1 MSLLFE
7 DLFKRLN
14 SELKRQAEQTLAKA
28 NRTSQFD
35 IAKCIRAD
43 TITYGLESAISS
55 GNWNIK
61 RFRMDR
67 KGVTQVK
74 GFEMIS
80 GLGVLPGLG
89 VSLAV
94 SSWSVE
100 GLAVSSRE
108 ARGLRHETGRVGM
121 RWCGKVLHRVAM
133 CTLGVGV

>member
-67 KGVTQVK
+67 KGVTQVC
-74 GFEMIS
+74 ICD
-80 GLGVLPGLG
+80 
-89 VSLAV
+89 A
-94 SSWSVE
+94 
-100 GLAVSSRE
+100 
-108 ARGLRHETGRVGM
+108 
-121 RWCGKVLHRVAM
+121 
-133 CTLGVGV
+133 

>member
-67 KGVTQVK
+67 KGVTQV
-74 GFEMIS
+74 
-80 GLGVLPGLG
+80 GVCGG
-89 VSLAV
+89 VYVYVCVGGGAV
-94 SSWSVE
+94 E
-100 GLAVSSRE
+100 
-108 ARGLRHETGRVGM
+108 
-121 RWCGKVLHRVAM
+121 
-133 CTLGVGV
+133 VGVRVEL

>member
-67 KGVTQVK
+67 KGVTQVGICAAWGQLQDRLHSK
-74 GFEMIS
+74 HVKF
-80 GLGVLPGLG
+80 LVDWTL
-89 VSLAV
+89 
-94 SSWSVE
+94 
-100 GLAVSSRE
+100 SRLD
-108 ARGLRHETGRVGM
+108 AGHVCQM
-121 RWCGKVLHRVAM
+121 VP
-133 CTLGVGV
+133 

>member
-67 KGVTQVK
+67 KGVTQVGAK
-74 GFEMIS
+74 SPGPTAWLHCCMCHAAKMES
-80 GLGVLPGLG
+80 KTEALCLLSRCVLL
-89 VSLAV
+89 
-94 SSWSVE
+94 
-100 GLAVSSRE
+100 
-108 ARGLRHETGRVGM
+108 
-121 RWCGKVLHRVAM
+121 VLLQVP
-133 CTLGVGV
+133 

>member
-67 KGVTQVK
+67 KGVTQVRVW
-74 GFEMIS
+74 GEGGG
-80 GLGVLPGLG
+80 GLDDTFVTYTTTCQNGGDKSIRTGLE
-89 VSLAV
+89 SA
-94 SSWSVE
+94 
-100 GLAVSSRE
+100 
-108 ARGLRHETGRVGM
+108 
-121 RWCGKVLHRVAM
+121 
-133 CTLGVGV
+133 

>member
-67 KGVTQVK
+67 KGVTQV
-74 GFEMIS
+74 GR
-80 GLGVLPGLG
+80 G
-89 VSLAV
+89 
-94 SSWSVE
+94 
-100 GLAVSSRE
+100 E
-108 ARGLRHETGRVGM
+108 AGRRVGAAGGLQ
-121 RWCGKVLHRVAM
+121 GKQARR
-133 CTLGVGV
+133 GVPLVVCWQHGTQHNALP

>member
-43 TITYGLESAISS
+43 TITYGLETAISS

-67 KGVTQVK
+67 KGVTQVC
-74 GFEMIS
+74 GGGGEVWERWEAYRAS
-80 GLGVLPGLG
+80 RHAESVTQVRGGVTQGG
-89 VSLAV
+89 V
-94 SSWSVE
+94 
-100 GLAVSSRE
+100 
-108 ARGLRHETGRVGM
+108 
-121 RWCGKVLHRVAM
+121 
-133 CTLGVGV
+133 

>member
-14 SELKRQAEQTLAKA
+14 SELNRQAEQTLAKA

-67 KGVTQVK
+67 KGVTQV
-74 GFEMIS
+74 
-80 GLGVLPGLG
+80 GVRGG
-89 VSLAV
+89 V
-94 SSWSVE
+94 
-100 GLAVSSRE
+100 RM
-108 ARGLRHETGRVGM
+108 RGVRGRG
-121 RWCGKVLHRVAM
+121 RGR
-133 CTLGVGV
+133 GRGQR

>member
-1 MSLLFE
+1 MQLYTFCATRVCVCPGGLMSLLFE

-67 KGVTQVK
+67 KGVTQVGTHCSDWALSCSEAGQACK
-74 GFEMIS
+74 MAPRFACRMAW
-80 GLGVLPGLG
+80 LVLC
-89 VSLAV
+89 V
-94 SSWSVE
+94 
-100 GLAVSSRE
+100 
-108 ARGLRHETGRVGM
+108 
-121 RWCGKVLHRVAM
+121 
-133 CTLGVGV
+133 

>member
-67 KGVTQVK
+67 KGVTQVRST
-74 GFEMIS
+74 GMQSLHFMMQCMQAAS
-80 GLGVLPGLG
+80 WQYVL
-89 VSLAV
+89 VFQACSCAV
-94 SSWSVE
+94 
-100 GLAVSSRE
+100 
-108 ARGLRHETGRVGM
+108 
-121 RWCGKVLHRVAM
+121 C
-133 CTLGVGV
+133 

>member
-1 MSLLFE
+1 MLDFLRKADICVLCFVLGVPPQSGGLMSLLFE

-67 KGVTQVK
+67 KGVTQV
-74 GFEMIS
+74 
-80 GLGVLPGLG
+80 GV
-89 VSLAV
+89 
-94 SSWSVE
+94 
-100 GLAVSSRE
+100 
-108 ARGLRHETGRVGM
+108 
-121 RWCGKVLHRVAM
+121 
-133 CTLGVGV
+133 